1 MKDDRTMKSLKDIIF
16 NKNPLLILSYL
27 SKNNT
32 GEIISS
38 HVAKDLDLAAGSVH
52 QIFKQFEEK
61 GIVKNR
67 QLGKTIIYEIDR
79 KSPLVKSFRVFDNLL
94 DLNDLFTQLK
104 PLSEKIILFGSCATG
119 DDTSQSDIDL
129 FIVVD
134 SSERE
139 KVMMIISDFESSREI
154 RPVIVDTVE
163 LMEMENNDHV
173 FYNEIMKGIEIWEA
187 TNGHH

>member
-1 MKDDRTMKSLKDIIF
+1 MRDGRTMKSLKSIIF

-27 SKNNT
+27 SKNKT
-32 GEIISS
+32 GENISS
-38 HVAKDLDLAAGSVH
+38 HIAKDLDLAAGSVY
-52 QIFKQFEEK
+52 QIFRQFEEK
-61 GIVKNR
+61 GIVKKK
-67 QLGKTIIYEIDR
+67 QLGKTIIYEIDQ
-79 KSPLVKSFRVFDNLL
+79 KSPLIKSFRVFDNLL

-104 PLSEKIILFGSCATG
+104 PLCRKIILFGSCATG

-134 SSERE
+134 SAERE
-139 KVMMIISDFESSREI
+139 KAMVIISDFDSSREI

-163 LMEMENNDHV
+163 LMELENNDQV